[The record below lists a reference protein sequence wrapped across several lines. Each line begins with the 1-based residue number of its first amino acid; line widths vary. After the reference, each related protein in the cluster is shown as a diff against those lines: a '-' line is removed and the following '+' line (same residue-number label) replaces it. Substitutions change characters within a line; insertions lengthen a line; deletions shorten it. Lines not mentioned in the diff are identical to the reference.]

1 MRNYLKIEYEILQ
14 MDNIYL
20 RLFGNLIDIINY
32 NPISIMT
39 LKVLE

>member
-1 MRNYLKIEYEILQ
+1 

-20 RLFGNLIDIINY
+20 RLFGNLTDIINY
-32 NPISIMT
+32 NSISIMT